1 MKPIKIQ
8 IGSLKK
14 YAEIF
19 KIENLLEIK
28 IEPKK

>member
-1 MKPIKIQ
+1 MIIKIQ

-14 YAEIF
+14 YTEIF
-19 KIENLLEIK
+19 KIEYLLEIK